1 MLDFLL
7 VYSGDIMKKLLDFEE
22 LMIVRRWHLLNHE
35 CFESHYNLEANKDD
49 PDLKKLR
56 KLKREMKS
64 HRVQMA
70 KVDTAIKSR
79 HQQTRIGEDGFRILN
94 S

>member
-7 VYSGDIMKKLLDFEE
+7 VYSGDIMKKLLDYEE

-56 KLKREMKS
+56 RLKKEMKT
-64 HRVQMA
+64 HHIHMA

-79 HQQTRIGEDGFRILN
+79 YHQAKVGEDGFRILN

>member
-7 VYSGDIMKKLLDFEE
+7 VYSGDIMKKLLDYEE

-35 CFESHYNLEANKDD
+35 CSEVHHNLEAKKDN

-56 KLKREMKS
+56 KLKREMNS

-70 KVDTAIKSR
+70 KVDVAIKSR

>member
-1 MLDFLL
+1 MDFLL
-7 VYSGDIMKKLLDFEE
+7 VYSGDIMKKLLDYEE

-35 CFESHYNLEANKDD
+35 CFESHYKLEANKDD

-56 KLKREMKS
+56 KLKREMNS
-64 HRVQMA
+64 HRIQMA
-70 KVDTAIKSR
+70 KVDVAIKSR

>member
-7 VYSGDIMKKLLDFEE
+7 VYFGDIMKKLLDYEE

-35 CFESHYNLEANKDD
+35 CFESHYNLEAKKDD

-56 KLKREMKS
+56 KLKREMNS
-64 HRVQMA
+64 HRIQMA

-79 HQQTRIGEDGFRILN
+79 YHQAKVGEDGFRILN

>member
-1 MLDFLL
+1 MDFLL
-7 VYSGDIMKKLLDFEE
+7 VYSGDIMKKLLDYEE

-35 CFESHYNLEANKDD
+35 CSEVHHNLEAKKDN
-49 PDLKKLR
+49 PNLKKLR
-56 KLKREMKS
+56 QYKRDMKT
-64 HRVQMA
+64 HRIHMA

-79 HQQTRIGEDGFRILN
+79 YHQAKVGEDGFRILN